1 MNLSSRDSRSSSRT
15 LLILRVV
22 FRLLLVFLPS
32 ARELL
37 AVFMCFFHAAVVA
50 MILVAV
56 RMNRVNM
63 MLTAFVVMRH
73 MNFLRRSML
82 LRDPRSIF
90 LAATV
95 CRLCQWISALCQAS
109 TFAFHRT
116 LMRHHRRP
124 VRALESV
131 PCFVCH
137 LLPPGASCLVRPA
150 NLAGL

>member
-73 MNFLRRSML
+73 MNLLCRSML
-82 LRDPRSIF
+82 LRDLRAVF
-90 LAATV
+90 LAAAIG
-95 CRLCQWISALCQAS
+95 RLRQWIGAIGHASVAL
-109 TFAFHRT
+109 HRT
-116 LMRHHRRP
+116 LMRHHRCP
-124 VRALESV
+124 ICAL
-131 PCFVCH
+131 
-137 LLPPGASCLVRPA
+137 
-150 NLAGL
+150 